1 MQARTG
7 AHVVQPGERLGG
19 YPVALR
25 HLRQRVAALHA
36 VARRPALAGEHL
48 SRTEALRE
56 QVAGP
61 GRALEGQPQVIGLG
75 HALLAVPHRTQQR
88 RVQRPQPLS
97 VDLQGALQR
106 RHGHVGRHLHL
117 LEPGFALLLQRT
129 EVLLGI
135 AIDVER
141 REERDIEIARCEA
154 EGAAAVAAH
163 DPDDVVGAERLLGVA
178 HAGGA
183 VVVRRQR
190 QRPAAEHPV
199 VVGEQLC
206 RGLGG
211 AERVEAIVHR
221 AVDAH
226 VTPPGRAHE
235 LPQACG
241 ADLRVGG
248 RIERRL
254 HVRQHRQLRGQ
265 PQIRQ
270 CLRDVRL
277 PGAGADQPRA
287 EAVRLAQLEAD
298 VVDRRAQAGGCAL
311 GAPQVPDP
319 LIILGQRGVC
329 GIRDAVQRGAVALAR
344 LVHLALAFSRRGV
357 GSEVQRVVDH
367 AEVVL
372 VVEESRVGIDL
383 RIDADP
389 ELHVALQLRRA
400 RHGIVL
406 RQGGREREPRA
417 QGRETP
423 PARAERPS
431 DHARA
436 RRAPCRV
443 HLHSC
448 KDEVPM

>member
-1 MQARTG
+1 MREQ
-7 AHVVQPGERLGG
+7 
-19 YPVALR
+19 
-25 HLRQRVAALHA
+25 
-36 VARRPALAGEHL
+36 LAG
-48 SRTEALRE
+48 
-56 QVAGP
+56 P
-61 GRALEGQPQVIGLG
+61 WRALDGQPQMIGLG

-88 RVQRPQPLS
+88 RVQRSQLLS
-97 VDLQGALQR
+97 VDLQGTLQR
-106 RHGHVGRHLHL
+106 RHGHVGRQLHL
-117 LEPGFALLLQRT
+117 LEPGFALPLQRT

-135 AIDVER
+135 TVDVER

-163 DPDDVVGAERLLGVA
+163 DLDDVVGAERLFGVA
-178 HAGGA
+178 HARGA

-199 VVGEQLC
+199 VVGEQLG
-206 RGLGG
+206 RGLGR
-211 AERVEAIVHR
+211 AEWVEAIVHR

-226 VTPPGRAHE
+226 VTPAGRAHE

-241 ADLRVGG
+241 ADLRVRG
-248 RIERRL
+248 RVERRL
-254 HVRQHRQLRGQ
+254 DVRQHRQLRGQ

-270 CLRDVRL
+270 CLGDVRL

-298 VVDRRAQAGGCAL
+298 VVGRRAQAGGCGL
-311 GAPQVPDP
+311 RAPQVLDR
-319 LIILGQRGVC
+319 LIIGGQRGVC
-329 GIRDAVQRGAVALAR
+329 AIRDAVQRGTVALAR
-344 LVHLALAFSRRGV
+344 LVHLALAFSGRGV
-357 GSEVQRVVDH
+357 GGEVQRVVDH

-372 VVEESRVGIDL
+372 VVEESRVGVDL
-383 RIDADP
+383 RVDADP

-400 RHGIVL
+400 WDRILL

-417 QGRETP
+417 QDRETP
-423 PARAERPS
+423 AARHERPS
-431 DHARA
+431 DPAARA
-436 RRAPCRV
+436 RRALCRV